1 MNHFLINNYSMSEKT
16 TTSLLRCK
24 LYSGQNEQN
33 FDKAELPLVKDGIL
47 SNPTAKQ
54 SRPQITKK

>member
-1 MNHFLINNYSMSEKT
+1 MSEKT